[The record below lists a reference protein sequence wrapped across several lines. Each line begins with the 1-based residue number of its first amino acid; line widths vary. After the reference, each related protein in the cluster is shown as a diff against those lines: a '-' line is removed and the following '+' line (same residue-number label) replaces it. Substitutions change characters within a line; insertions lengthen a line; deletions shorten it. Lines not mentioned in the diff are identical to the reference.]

1 MTDDSTVRRIPR
13 YTNRAIHRD
22 IKERARHMRQHPT
35 VAEAILWQRL
45 RHKRVGG
52 FRFRRQHPIGRFIV
66 DFYCAEKKLVV
77 EVDGETHSQ
86 LGSEEYDSQ
95 RQLFLQHMGLKVL
108 RFANEQVIGETDA
121 VVEAIA
127 EELNR

>member
-1 MTDDSTVRRIPR
+1 
-13 YTNRAIHRD
+13 
-22 IKERARHMRQHPT
+22 MRQHPT
-35 VAEAILWQRL
+35 VTEAILWQRL